1 MCSLRGVLT
10 LGSLLQS
17 PQLPFLD
24 EAGKKYCAVI
34 HLALYSFLRTETSPL
49 SMLTHFVGILQ
60 AQKSQLFANCSINT
74 RKPKGCCCVVGFL
87 FFFLI
92 VLPSALH
99 FVLLCFWDC
108 TNTYLCV
115 RQIHLWRLWSPPACH
130 RYRFP
135 QSCLCVRHILCGLWS
150 GVWR

>member
-1 MCSLRGVLT
+1 MCSLRRVLT

-34 HLALYSFLRTETSPL
+34 HLALYSFPRTETSPL
-49 SMLTHFVGILQ
+49 SMLTRFVGILQ

-87 FFFLI
+87 FFFYG
-92 VLPSALH
+92 SAIRSSFCSL
-99 FVLLCFWDC
+99 VLLR
-108 TNTYLCV
+108 LHK
-115 RQIHLWRLWSPPACH
+115 HLFMCETDPSVETLKSTSPP
-130 RYRFP
+130 P
-135 QSCLCVRHILCGLWS
+135 V
-150 GVWR
+150 